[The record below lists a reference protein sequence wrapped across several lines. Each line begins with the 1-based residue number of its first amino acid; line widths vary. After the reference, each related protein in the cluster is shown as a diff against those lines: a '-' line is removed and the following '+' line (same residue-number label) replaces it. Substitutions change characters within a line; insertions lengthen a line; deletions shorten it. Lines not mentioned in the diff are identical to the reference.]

1 MFKTICEN
9 NKKKVSPGTL
19 GILTNPEHPIFKGF
33 PTEMHTNW
41 QWFPIIKE
49 SHPLVLDNFAKDYR
63 PVVQVIDNIERN
75 HKLGL
80 VMEWKVG
87 AGKLLICMSD
97 LEKAAKY
104 PEGRAFYESVLGY
117 MQSDE
122 FNPAAEITMDELK
135 KKLAE
140 KPRQVSL
147 KELNNISQY

>member
-1 MFKTICEN
+1 M
-9 NKKKVSPGTL
+9 
-19 GILTNPEHPIFKGF
+19 
-33 PTEMHTNW
+33 
-41 QWFPIIKE
+41 
-49 SHPLVLDNFAKDYR
+49 LDNFPKDYK
-63 PVVQVIDNIERN
+63 PIVQVIDNIERN

-87 AGKLLICMSD
+87 KGKLLVCMSD

-104 PEGRAFYESVLGY
+104 PEGKAFYASVLDY

-122 FNPAAEITMDELK
+122 FNPVAEITMDELK